1 MTDRDFEVFYH
12 TDTLGTS
19 QAHTSVDKGF
29 DEKTPDLLAFLTA
42 HARGSTLAV
51 VVVP

>member
-1 MTDRDFEVFYH
+1 MTDRDFEVFYR
-12 TDTLGTS
+12 TDTPGTS